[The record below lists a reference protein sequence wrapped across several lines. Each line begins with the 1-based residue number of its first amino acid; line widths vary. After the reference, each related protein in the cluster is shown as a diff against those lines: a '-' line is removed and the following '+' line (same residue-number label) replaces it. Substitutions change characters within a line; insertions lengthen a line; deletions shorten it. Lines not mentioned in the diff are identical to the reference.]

1 MHPLRLARTLA
12 CVIALLVGLASPA
25 RGQQPLTSQFDYF
38 LVDGQPRFIVF
49 FSYFDAMRASDATL
63 TSDFAYL
70 QSKGITGLRIMA
82 NWWDWQGAQPPVQ
95 AGDTLMDGA
104 GVLRPARLAR
114 LKTILTMA
122 AGYGFVVDL
131 SFTCETVAGLTLPGF
146 LAGLA
151 DTARELGGD
160 GYRHVL
166 FDLQNESTHISCGG
180 IGVPS
185 TNQNRLD
192 MRNAVRNADPMRL
205 VTASLESEGNTG
217 TTVGRAVFAGFDVLA
232 YHDPRGGTWYDR
244 TDDVVIDFRNVANCP
259 AVLTTTANSPDSTSC
274 KPFYLQEPDYA
285 APNGQAYLTAVVN
298 AKSAGAAAWTFHTQR
313 AFRLTEQT
321 VQTSLSTEEK
331 NFMNGL
337 IASLNATAWDGDGMK
352 DSWFSFFNVSGGPG
366 ADADA
371 DGASNVSEFQSG
383 HHPSNDAGLSRQFAD
398 GRNNTFYGATIA
410 LANPSSTVDA
420 RVLLRFIEDDGRTGS
435 ISRYLPP
442 LSRVSIDVPR
452 IPGMRES
459 TFAIRMDTTARVAME
474 RTERWDRVSNYGGHT
489 ERAVNVTTTSTAW
502 YIAEGTTGGPFDTE
516 VVLRNPSA
524 AAITV
529 NARYLLPSG
538 APITRAYTIGAR
550 ARLTILVDNEPGMGS
565 TDFGAEFTS
574 ATAFVAERAVYLTGE
589 GRPYNAGNGAAA
601 VSATS
606 LAWHFAEGAT
616 GGYFETYLLM
626 ANPNASAAAVTATY
640 RTTAGQVVTRNY
652 TLPAN
657 SRSTIRVET
666 EHPSLAAADFW
677 FSVVSTNGVSFVAER
692 SLWWPDGVWR
702 ESHSSPGEVSG
713 APNWILA
720 EGEQGLGLGTS
731 TFVII
736 ANLSAAPDT
745 VEVKVLLEGGGSAVT
760 SIVVAA
766 MSRATIDVGS
776 SFPSAVNRRF
786 ATTVRS
792 TSGPGQL
799 VVERSMYWTANGI
812 GFAAGT
818 NAIGTKF

>member
-1 MHPLRLARTLA
+1 MHPLRLVRTLA
-12 CVIALLVGLASPA
+12 CVIALLVGFASPA
-25 RGQQPLTSQFDYF
+25 RAQPLTSQFDYL

-70 QSKGITGLRIMA
+70 QSKGITGIRIMA
-82 NWWDWQGAQPPVQ
+82 NWWDWHAQPLVPLQ
-95 AGDTLMDGA
+95 ANDTLMDGA

-122 AGYGFVVDL
+122 ATYGFVVDL
-131 SFTCETVAGLTLPGF
+131 SFACETVAGLTYPGF
-146 LAGLA
+146 VAGLA

-166 FDLQNESTHISCGG
+166 FDLQNESTHISCRG
-180 IGVPS
+180 IGSP
-185 TNQNRLD
+185 TTDAERLD

-205 VTASLESEGNTG
+205 VTASLEWESNTVA
-217 TTVGRAVFAGFDVLA
+217 TVGRAVYGGFDILA
-232 YHDPRGGTWYDR
+232 YHDPRDGAWYDQ
-244 TDDVVIDFRNVANCP
+244 TDDVVIDFRNVSNC
-259 AVLTTTANSPDSTSC
+259 ALVLTTTANSPDSTSC
-274 KPFYLQEPDYA
+274 KPFYLQEPNFV
-285 APNGQAYLTAVVN
+285 APNGAAYLTAVAN

-313 AFRLTEQT
+313 AHRLTEQS
-321 VQTSLSTEEK
+321 VEASLILEEK
-331 NFMNGL
+331 NFMNNL
-337 IASLNATAWDGDGMK
+337 IATLAGTAWDGDGMK
-352 DSWFSFFNVSGGPG
+352 DSWFSFFGVVGGPA
-366 ADADA
+366 ADSDG
-371 DGASNVSEFQSG
+371 DGASNLSEFQSG
-383 HHPSNDAGLSRQFAD
+383 NHPNADPGLTRQFAD

-410 LANPSSTVDA
+410 LANPSSTLDA
-420 RVLLRFIEDDGRTGS
+420 RVLLRFIEDDGHTGS

-442 LSRVSIDVPR
+442 LSRVSIEVPR
-452 IPGMRES
+452 VPGMRES
-459 TFAIRMDTTARVAME
+459 TFAIKMDTTARVAME
-474 RTERWDRVSNYGGHT
+474 RTERWDRVSSYGGHT
-489 ERAVNVTTTSTAW
+489 ERAITSASTTW

-516 VVLRNPSA
+516 VVLRNPST
-524 AAITV
+524 AAITI

-538 APITRAYTIGAR
+538 APIARAYTVGAR
-550 ARLTILVDNEPGMGS
+550 ARLTILVDNEPGLGS

-574 ATAFVAERAVYLTGE
+574 ATAFIAERAVYLTGE

-601 VSATS
+601 VPATS
-606 LAWHFAEGAT
+606 TAWYFAEGST
-616 GGYFETYLLM
+616 GSYFETYLLM

-666 EHPSLAAADFW
+666 EHASLAAADFW
-677 FSVVSTNGVSFVAER
+677 FSLQSTNGVGFVAER
-692 SLWWPDGVWR
+692 SMWWPDGVWR
-702 ESHSSPGEVSG
+702 ESHSSPGEVGG

-720 EGEQGLGLGTS
+720 EGEQGLGLSSS
-731 TFVII
+731 TYVII
-736 ANLSAAPDT
+736 ANLSASANT

-760 SIVVAA
+760 SVVVPAL
-766 MSRATIDVGS
+766 SRVTIDVGA

-799 VVERSMYWTANGI
+799 LAERSLYWTANGI

-818 NAIGTKF
+818 NAFGTKF